1 MGEIA
6 ASRDMVA
13 SAVLYTPLANMGLG
27 VLREHT
33 SLLTYPNKTSANNY
47 LAMYVHLTEDSA
59 EPNLRCRHGN
69 AEDARTA
76 LCTQRRVG
84 LTGSLHT
91 TSRWADRLSA
101 HNVALR

>member
-1 MGEIA
+1 MQTSPRTEIFFTA
-6 ASRDMVA
+6 DCLIVGDWKLLTGAVPSASWGG
-13 SAVLYTPLANMGLG
+13 P
-27 VLREHT
+27 
-33 SLLTYPNKTSANNY
+33 TYPNKTSANNY
-47 LAMYVHLTEDSA
+47 LAMYLHLTEDSA

-91 TSRWADRLSA
+91 TSRCADRL
-101 HNVALR
+101 